1 MTRRDFLRRSIAFA
15 ASLGGLRS
23 LLAADAPKRPP
34 SPKGD
39 NLPMTSPTPTQQP
52 AGPSDSR
59 ILVVSDSPDY
69 YATRDLRRLYPD
81 LVDEHDLH
89 QGPVTP
95 ALLAPYRRLWTLI
108 RRAEDAPLLDYQIIR
123 DHARLTGARVVS
135 HLFEYARGS
144 NLEFRFRNAASTR
157 HKLRVVAESDPITRG
172 FAVGDEVY
180 WYRNSSD
187 IDEPPVGHYAYREVV
202 CDDDPASGRRVLA
215 RSALTGGAMWIE
227 ERFPSGGAILAYDLF
242 SPLSLVHTQGDP
254 WILDRGAFAK
264 YLPAGNLFGGT
275 VRHGRYQ
282 NRKLSPEELLDLI
295 RSFATRPGL
304 AARVEVRDEGPSS
317 EGTPILSLRFGN
329 DQGPRFQLV
338 SVKHGMEWEN
348 VYGTLATIEELLRG
362 DVLDLERFCVVAI
375 PLLNPFGYRNGC
387 RHNAN
392 GVDLNRNLYRNWD
405 RFRGWTDEVNEPWI
419 FDYKGPARGSEP
431 EAQIELRLR
440 DEPNR
445 LCYLDAHMMA
455 GAPILGG
462 SGPHPEVLI
471 RLGQQIAA
479 NLKNRYLIRYLDD
492 PSPRQLALESYP
504 GQPGAEEPGQSP
516 VYTIWYENIGQLPD
530 VHATVLQTDL
540 AAEINLTAMRCIAE
554 SVP

>member
-1 MTRRDFLRRSIAFA
+1 MTVPALSPQP
-15 ASLGGLRS
+15 
-23 LLAADAPKRPP
+23 ADAPDP
-34 SPKGD
+34 
-39 NLPMTSPTPTQQP
+39 
-52 AGPSDSR
+52 R

-69 YATRDLRRLYPD
+69 YSTRDLRLLYPD

-89 QGPVTP
+89 KGPVTP

-108 RRAEDAPLLDYQIIR
+108 RRAEDAHLLDYQVIR
-123 DHARLTGARVVS
+123 DHARRTGARVVS

-144 NLEFRFRNAASTR
+144 DLEFRFRNAASTR
-157 HKLRVVAESDPITRG
+157 HKLRVVAASDPCTRG
-172 FAVGDEVY
+172 FSVGDEVY

-202 CDDDPASGRRVLA
+202 CGDDPAAGRRVLA
-215 RSALTGGAMWIE
+215 RSTITGGAMWIE
-227 ERFPSGGAILAYDLF
+227 ERFPSGGVILAYDLF

-254 WILDRGAFAK
+254 WILDRGTFAK

-275 VRHGRYQ
+275 VRYGRYQ
-282 NRKLSPEELLDLI
+282 TRKLSVEELLDLI

-304 AARVEVRDEGPSS
+304 AAKVEVRDEGPSS

-348 VYGTLATIEELLRG
+348 VYGTLVTVQALLKG
-362 DVLDLERFCVVAI
+362 DVLDLERFCVVVI
-375 PLLNPFGYRNGC
+375 PLLNPFGYRHGC

-405 RFRGWTDEVNEPWI
+405 RFRGWTDEISEPWI

-431 EAQIELRLR
+431 ESQIELRLR

-462 SGPHPEVLI
+462 SGPNPDVLT
-471 RLGQQIAA
+471 RLGQQIVA

-504 GQPGAEEPGQSP
+504 GQPGAEPSGQSP
-516 VYTIWYENIGQLPD
+516 VYSIWYENIGQLPD

-540 AAEINLTAMRCIAE
+540 AAEINLTAMRGIAE
-554 SVP
+554 SVT